1 VTVYLVGAGPGRPDL
16 ITVRGAELLRQA
28 EVVVHD
34 RLVDRA
40 LLDLAP
46 PSARRIDVGKVP
58 GHAHDQG
65 SINALLVAE
74 GRLGRRVVRL
84 KGGDPYLFGRGGEEA
99 AALEEAGVAYEV
111 VPGVSAAFA
120 APAYGGVPLTH
131 RGLSAAVTIVTAHDL
146 SLDPQGPAASP
157 SAAAGRTQRD
167 LPGGVS
173 GAEGPGEDGGLPGH
187 RSTPAA
193 LWAELLSGGGTLVV
207 MMGVA
212 ERGELARRLRAAGV
226 EGGMPVAAISWGTW
240 GRQRTWRG
248 PLSALAEAALEAPAT
263 IVIGRV
269 AALRLDWAERRPLQ
283 NWRVVVPRAAHQAGS
298 LTSRLREEGAE
309 PIELPVIA
317 IDEPADGGRA
327 RRWAA
332 GRLDRFDWVAFT
344 SANGV
349 ERLLAEVPD
358 ARAFGRARLA
368 AIGPGTQAALA
379 AYRLR
384 ADLVAER
391 YIAEGLLDVWPPA
404 PEGGGRVLL
413 ARAAEARDV
422 LPVGLLERGWSVEIV
437 PVYRTVRPPID
448 HAAQA
453 RAAEADLVLLTAGSV
468 AEAFGA
474 AMGGRFRGR
483 VAAIG
488 PVTADAAVRA
498 GLPVDVVAST
508 HSIEGLVDAVCVAA
522 RHWARPV
529 VVDPG

>member
-1 VTVYLVGAGPGRPDL
+1 MTVYLVGAGPGRPDL

-40 LLDLAP
+40 LLELAP
-46 PSARRIDVGKVP
+46 PSARRIDVGKIP
-58 GHAHDQG
+58 GRAHDQG

-99 AALEEAGVAYEV
+99 HALEEAGVAYEV

-131 RGLSAAVTIVTAHDL
+131 RGLSASVTIVTAHDL
-146 SLDPQGPAASP
+146 SSDRQHRAASSVDAP
-157 SAAAGRTQRD
+157 DREPGLSGRASGGEGPEEAGA
-167 LPGGVS
+167 PGGLRPT
-173 GAEGPGEDGGLPGH
+173 A
-187 RSTPAA
+187 AA
-193 LWAELLSGGGTLVV
+193 LWAEVLSGGGTLVV

-212 ERGELARRLRAAGV
+212 ERGELARRLCAAGV
-226 EGGMPVAAISWGTW
+226 DADMPVAATSWGTW

-248 PLSALAEAALEAPAT
+248 PLSGLADAPIEAPAT

-269 AALRLDWAERRPLQ
+269 AALRFGWAERRPLQ
-283 NWRVVVPRAAHQAGS
+283 NWRVVVPRAAHQAGP
-298 LTSRLREEGAE
+298 LASRIREEGAE

-327 RRWAA
+327 RRRVA
-332 GRLDRFDWVAFT
+332 GRLDRFDWVVFT

-349 ERLLAEVPD
+349 DRLLAEVPD

-368 AIGPGTQAALA
+368 AIGPGTHAALA

-391 YIAEGLLDVWPPA
+391 YIAEGLLEVWPPA

-413 ARAAEARDV
+413 ARAAAARDV
-422 LPVGLLERGWSVEIV
+422 LPLGLLERGWSVEV
-437 PVYRTVRPPID
+437 VAVYRTVRPPID
-448 HAAQA
+448 RVAAE

-468 AEAFGA
+468 AEAFAA
-474 AMGGRFRGR
+474 AMAGRFRGR

-498 GLPVDVVAST
+498 GLRVDVVAPT
-508 HSIEGLVDAVCVAA
+508 HSIEGLLDAVCIAA
-522 RHWARPV
+522 REWAHPEV
-529 VVDPG
+529 NDPS

>member
-1 VTVYLVGAGPGRPDL
+1 MTVYLVGAGPGRPDL

-40 LLDLAP
+40 LVDLAP

-58 GHAHDQG
+58 GRAHDQA

-99 AALEEAGVAYEV
+99 RALEEAGVAYEV

-131 RGLSAAVTIVTAHDL
+131 RGLSATVTIVTAHDL
-146 SLDPQGPAASP
+146 SLDPRGPASP
-157 SAAAGRTQRD
+157 SADAGGMGRD
-167 LPGGVS
+167 LSGGVS
-173 GAEGPGEDGGLPGH
+173 GAEGPGEDGGLAGH
-187 RSTPAA
+187 RSAPAA

-212 ERGELARRLRAAGV
+212 ERGELVRRLRAAGV
-226 EGGMPVAAISWGTW
+226 EEGMPVAAVSWGTW

-248 PLSALAEAALEAPAT
+248 PLSALAEAAIEAPAT

-283 NWRVVVPRAAHQAGS
+283 NWRVVVPRAAHQAGP

-327 RRWAA
+327 RRRAA

-349 ERLLAEVPD
+349 NRLLAEVPD

-379 AYRLR
+379 AHRLR

-422 LPVGLLERGWSVEIV
+422 LPVGLLTRGWSVEV
-437 PVYRTVRPPID
+437 VAVYRTVRPPID
-448 HAAQA
+448 RGAQA

-474 AMGGRFRGR
+474 AMGGSFRGR

-498 GLPVDVVAST
+498 GLRVDVVAST
-508 HSIEGLVDAVCVAA
+508 HSIEGLVDAVCAAA
-522 RHWARPV
+522 RNWVRPGV
-529 VVDPG
+529 AERG